1 MATASQLKALL
12 KAHYDNQTELFNSC
26 VLQIAAHEAQQ
37 GHGSLAIA
45 LKRILD
51 NSRMQPR
58 CTKMSV
64 PQELNGLVMIE
75 KSKISKKSLVISD
88 NLSERLSRI
97 IKEYRQQNK
106 LKSYGLSN
114 RRKILLIGPSG
125 TGKTMTAK
133 VLAHEL
139 SMSLNTIQFDRL
151 VTKFMGETSAKLR
164 QIFELMR
171 HYPGIYLFDEFDAI
185 GGDRKLENDVGEM
198 RRILNS
204 FLHFLEQDES
214 TSIILA
220 ATNNQRLLDSALF
233 RRFDDILYYEYPT
246 KENCKTLIE
255 NILHTFKPQE
265 IAWDKLLKEC
275 AGLSHAEITVAAL
288 DAVKQCIMDNDQS
301 VKNEDLA
308 KSFSYRRISSQGM
321 EISK

>member
-185 GGDRKLENDVGEM
+185 
-198 RRILNS
+198 LNS
-204 FLHFLEQDES
+204 FLQFLEQDES